1 MRTSTIGRAATFA
14 GAARCYWLEI
24 FPVARRELRGWRRR
38 AEAIPEPGLRRDAL
52 LALEAKSGNAE
63 GLAAFAVLAQRKH
76 RRAVVRAVIAY
87 QTALDYLDSLTE
99 RTSHAPADKLK
110 LNGALEVAV
119 DCELSL
125 DAYRE
130 ETAQRGDG
138 EYLAALV
145 EACRGGLGG
154 LPSYESARG
163 ALGRRARIAAE
174 SQAMNHSLLLGAE
187 EEEIAEWAHDAARAS
202 SLEAEE
208 LRWWEV
214 VAAAASTPALGA
226 ITALATQRGTTEGD
240 FLAVEK
246 VYFPWVNALNTLL
259 DSLVDLD
266 EDPALQRHIERYGSP
281 QAAAE
286 RVAAIATRARG
297 GVSELAD
304 AQRHELILA
313 AMGSYYLAEPA
324 AWLGERREIGAA
336 VLDSLGPFARSS
348 LFVHKLR
355 RGTSV
360 TALRPR
366 RGRLGAE
373 AIAR

>member
-1 MRTSTIGRAATFA
+1 M
-14 GAARCYWLEI
+14 
-24 FPVARRELRGWRRR
+24 
-38 AEAIPEPGLRRDAL
+38 
-52 LALEAKSGNAE
+52 
-63 GLAAFAVLAQRKH
+63 
-76 RRAVVRAVIAY
+76 
-87 QTALDYLDSLTE
+87 
-99 RTSHAPADKLK
+99 K
-110 LNGALEVAV
+110 LNGALEVAL

-125 DAYRE
+125 DTYRE
-130 ETAQRGDG
+130 ESAQRGDG
-138 EYLAALV
+138 EYLAGLV

-154 LPSYESARG
+154 LPSYSSARG
-163 ALGRRARIAAE
+163 ALGRRARMAAE

-187 EEEIAEWAHDAARAS
+187 EEEIAGWAHAAARAS
-202 SLEAEE
+202 SLEGEE

-226 ITALATQRGTTEGD
+226 LAALAARRGSTESD
-240 FLAVEK
+240 FLAMER

-281 QAAAE
+281 GGAAE
-286 RVAAIATRARG
+286 RLAAIATRARA

-313 AMGSYYLAEPA
+313 AMGGYYLADPA
-324 AWLGERREIGAA
+324 AWLGERREIAAA
-336 VLDSLGPFARSS
+336 VLDSLGPFARST

-355 RGTSV
+355 RRSPG
-360 TALRPR
+360 TALHPR
-366 RGRLGAE
+366 RHRLGGE